1 MLGKNA
7 KGGAK
12 SIPQKILKKLKKG
25 KAKPWNTQNFTSPQA
40 LPSSKK
46 ISLC

>member
-1 MLGKNA
+1 MPKEELKA
-7 KGGAK
+7 YHK
-12 SIPQKILKKLKKG
+12 KKLKKG

-46 ISLC
+46 ITLR